1 MMAGMIYNGGTK
13 CAECEVGREAKQ
25 VLETYSGKE
34 HDEDT
39 VLQVCSAVT
48 EVDERQS
55 YDQGYDAVRKEST
68 TSKRSVV
75 ESELEI
81 LGLT

>member
-1 MMAGMIYNGGTK
+1 MRSRPGSET
-13 CAECEVGREAKQ
+13 
-25 VLETYSGKE
+25 VLETYGGKE

-39 VLQVCSAVT
+39 VLEICSAVT

-55 YDQGYDAVRKEST
+55 HDQGYDAVRKEST

-81 LGLT
+81 MGFT